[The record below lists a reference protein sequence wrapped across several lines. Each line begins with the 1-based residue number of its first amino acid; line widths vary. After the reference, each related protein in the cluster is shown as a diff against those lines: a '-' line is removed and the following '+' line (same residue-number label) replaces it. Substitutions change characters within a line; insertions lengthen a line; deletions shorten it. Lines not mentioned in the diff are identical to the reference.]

1 MREGAARRFGALK
14 GRQTP
19 PPQHA
24 QARRLGRRERL
35 PWAEQYAR
43 PGGRIRPQT
52 PLPARAAAGQA
63 FGLAGAAPSRIK
75 NARHFA

>member
-14 GRQTP
+14 GRQTAAAARAGKAFGQAGTP
-19 PPQHA
+19 A
-24 QARRLGRRERL
+24 LGRAVCSARR
-35 PWAEQYAR
+35 PYTAANA
-43 PGGRIRPQT
+43 
-52 PLPARAAAGQA
+52 LPARAAAGQA